1 MVHGPNWDAAKT
13 GLSGIREQNAFDEH
27 AAFMDR
33 LVDEGFVVLGGPLG
47 EGEEALLII
56 EARNEAEVMA
66 RMGEDPWKPMA
77 ILLVGE
83 IRPWTIWLG
92 TVAAVSSDPGS

>member
-13 GLSGIREQNAFDEH
+13 GLSGIREQN
-27 AAFMDR
+27 
-33 LVDEGFVVLGGPLG
+33 
-47 EGEEALLII
+47 
-56 EARNEAEVMA
+56 
-66 RMGEDPWKPMA
+66 PWKPMA